1 MTNDEMTNDEMTSA
15 FRTQQ
20 LAFSIPAFSIW
31 HYLAFGIPG
40 EGVAVKRFAMFCLV
54 ALPCAAV
61 AQSPDAAVRRIVDS
75 AAFKQATMFIESDYE
90 RFVREL
96 VALTEIPAP
105 PFKEAA
111 RAKAYLAMLKE
122 SGLTDVEI
130 DAEGNAMGV
139 RRGTGGGPM
148 LAVVAHLDTVFPE
161 GTAVKVKREGTRLTA
176 PGIGDNTR
184 GAALM
189 LAVIRAANAARI
201 RTASDILFV
210 GNVGE
215 EGEGDLRGVKFLL
228 QKGKYKDRITQF
240 IAIDGGEQG
249 SLTRGGVGSLRYRV
263 AFKGPGGHSYGA
275 FGLVNPAFA
284 MGNAIAKFARLQVP
298 ARPKTTFNVG
308 VVSGGTSINSIPAQ
322 VQMDVDMRSESCAE
336 LGNVNAAF
344 LALVQEAIAEENAA
358 RSTREGRVAA
368 DPKRIGDRPCG
379 ETPLD
384 APIVRMATAAVKAFG
399 LTPSYGISSTDSNV
413 PMSMGIPAI
422 TIGRGI
428 GGRSHSPDEWTD
440 VSKPGAV
447 QAAQVAMTIILA
459 VAGAQ

>member
-1 MTNDEMTNDEMTSA
+1 
-15 FRTQQ
+15 
-20 LAFSIPAFSIW
+20 
-31 HYLAFGIPG
+31 
-40 EGVAVKRFAMFCLV
+40 MFCLV

-122 SGLTDVEI
+122 SGLTDVEM
-130 DAEGNAMGV
+130 DAEGNAIGV

-336 LGNVNAAF
+336 LGNVNTAF